1 MSDTQPSDTKT
12 TGTSAKD
19 AHGTAPSEE
28 HVQANPTNEVAKE
41 LQEAKAQRDEYLAS
55 WQRSQADYQN
65 LRRRLQSDI
74 DSAVGRAKG
83 PLLSDLLLVLDYLDM
98 ALASPCSTAEGKNLL
113 AGVEMTKGQLV
124 RALEREGVKP
134 VAEAGAFDAAVHQA
148 VERVE
153 TTDVPPNTI
162 VTTLRR
168 GYTVHGNV
176 LRPAQV
182 KVAAEPTPRA
192 DAGTTTPSENA

>member
-1 MSDTQPSDTKT
+1 MTETRPEPADVDANGASEPVEAAPTAAH
-12 TGTSAKD
+12 AKQL
-19 AHGTAPSEE
+19 SEL
-28 HVQANPTNEVAKE
+28 T
-41 LQEAKAQRDEYLAS
+41 AQRDEYLAS

-98 ALASPCSTAEGKNLL
+98 GLATPCTSSDAKNLL
-113 AGVEMTKGQLV
+113 AGVEMTRGQLV

-134 VAEAGAFDAAVHQA
+134 VAETGAFDAAVHQA

-153 TTDVPPNTI
+153 TNDVAPNTI
-162 VTTLRR
+162 VSTLRR
-168 GYTVHGNV
+168 GYTIHGNV

-182 KVAAEPTPRA
+182 KVAVAPPA
-192 DAGTTTPSENA
+192 AGAPDAARSGDA